1 MHMHLVVYGRGA
13 VVHPFIARMFELEAR
28 HHADD
33 LRAKGESGMYSEYAV
48 WLCEDRI
55 CVHVFADNAEEAND
69 KAVLM
74 LKSLLVGHGH
84 EEALTLADVST
95 QAELV

>member
-1 MHMHLVVYGRGA
+1 MHSEIFRLY
-13 VVHPFIARMFELEAR
+13 ELMLR
-28 HHADD
+28 HDAEDR
-33 LRAKGESGMYSEYAV
+33 RAKGEESMYAEYAV

-55 CVHVFADNAEEAND
+55 CLHVYADNSDEANE
-69 KAVLM
+69 KAVLV